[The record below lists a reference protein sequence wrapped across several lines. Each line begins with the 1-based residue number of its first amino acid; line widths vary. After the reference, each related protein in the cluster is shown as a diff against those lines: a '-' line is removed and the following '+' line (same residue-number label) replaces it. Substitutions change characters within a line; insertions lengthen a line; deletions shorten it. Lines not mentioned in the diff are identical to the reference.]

1 MWERHEL
8 IVFSHMHECTY
19 TYNNPICSE
28 DVDHCKHGIHYSG
41 WKETVISAYAL
52 MHVTEH
58 NKFMLFPHPEEDSY
72 LPCMQW
78 PTP

>member
-1 MWERHEL
+1 MLRGVE
-8 IVFSHMHECTY
+8 
-19 TYNNPICSE
+19 
-28 DVDHCKHGIHYSG
+28 HCKHGIWYLEWEHVRLF
-41 WKETVISAYAL
+41 VISVYAL

-72 LPCMQW
+72 LPCVQW

>member
-1 MWERHEL
+1 MSAYTL
-8 IVFSHMHECTY
+8 ITISYAQGVWTIASMVFIIAY
-19 TYNNPICSE
+19 
-28 DVDHCKHGIHYSG
+28 
-41 WKETVISAYAL
+41 ETVISVYGL

-58 NKFMLFPHPEEDSY
+58 NKFMLFPHPKEDSY